1 MNKSIWQTKSWQEML
16 KKSNQIEKII
26 EIDNIFIEKRSLWF
40 GQFWLFILWIS
51 NDLDKEVL
59 VKIKDIC
66 KKEKALFLQIENL
79 DYWQENFLIIDKNF
93 KKKYYKKF
101 ITPFTAVIDLKQK
114 TDEILSKMKPKWRY
128 NIRLAEKKWVEV
140 LEVKKTKENI
150 NIFYNLMKET
160 TSRDN
165 FSGNNFSYYK
175 IFLENIEE
183 SKLIFADY
191 QGKIISAGIFTYVWK
206 IAIYYYGA
214 STSKKKYR
222 NLMAPYLVQW
232 KAIQIWKEKWCKI
245 YDFLWVAS
253 PLEKQS
259 PLAWVTDFKGKFTKD
274 FRQVSESYIFINNK
288 IIYFLFNFLRK
299 IKNLKK

>member
-1 MNKSIWQTKSWQEML
+1 MDKTIWQIKSWQEML

-51 NDLDKEVL
+51 NDLDKEIL
-59 VKIKDIC
+59 EKLKDIC

-79 DYWQENFLIIDKNF
+79 DYWQENFLIVDKKF

-128 NIRLAEKKWVEV
+128 NIRLAEKKLVEV

-175 IFLENIEE
+175 IFLENIKE

-191 QGKIISAGIFTYVWK
+191 KGKIISAGIFTYIWK
-206 IAIYYYGA
+206 VAIYYYWA
-214 STSKKKYR
+214 STSEKKYR

-232 KAIQIWKEKWCKI
+232 KAIQLWKEKWCEI
-245 YDFLWVAS
+245 YDFLGIANPNNKNDS
-253 PLEKQS
+253 L
-259 PLAWVTDFKGKFTKD
+259 LWVTDFKGKFTKD
-274 FRQVSESYIFINNK
+274 FRQVSESYIFINKK
-288 IIYFLFNFLRK
+288 ISYFFFNILRK